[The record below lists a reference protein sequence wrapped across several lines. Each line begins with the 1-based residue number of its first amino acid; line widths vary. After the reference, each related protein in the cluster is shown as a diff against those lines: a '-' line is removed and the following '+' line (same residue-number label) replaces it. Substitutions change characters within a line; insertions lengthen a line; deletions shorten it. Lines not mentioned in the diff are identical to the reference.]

1 MAVVNLTF
9 SQSSYPIQK
18 VIDGDTFVILRKSQ
32 ADTINAIFESQ
43 KRKISDSKVLL
54 FSKDSIIKRK
64 DSIISS
70 IGRYYFDYI
79 TLKEEYIDIKT
90 FLTYVEN
97 WITNRAKGGS
107 YIYYSY
113 DSNWIE
119 AVDLS
124 NHNLVKDDLTGDLFF
139 YKIIEG
145 STDNRDSKKKEKD
158 NYPKR
163 NWEKEIVIPNRP
175 KIYKL

>member
-97 WITNRAKGGS
+97 WIENRAKEGAW
-107 YIYYSY
+107 IYYSY

-124 NHNLVKDDLTGDLFF
+124 NYFVRKNDYTGDLFF
-139 YKIIEG
+139 YNNCETLKEK
-145 STDNRDSKKKEKD
+145 DSKKREKD
-158 NYPKR
+158 DYPKR
-163 NWEKEIVIPNRP
+163 GWEKEIVIPNRP